1 MRIIARKRL
10 EVFWSKHH
18 DAETWLTEWY
28 GVAQAAEWR
37 SLADVRKTFPK
48 TDAVTVR
55 SGKSATVFNACGNKY
70 RLVVAI
76 HYNTRMV
83 FVLRFMTH
91 AEYSKDTWKDS
102 L

>member
-10 EVFWSKHH
+10 EEFWSKHR
-18 DAETWLTEWY
+18 DAQTWLTNWY
-28 GVAQAAEWR
+28 QVTQAAEWN
-37 SLADVRKTFPK
+37 SLADVRRSFLTADP
-48 TDAVTVR
+48 VTVR
-55 SGKSATVFNACGNKY
+55 SGNSATVFNVCGNKY

-76 HYNTRMV
+76 HYNTKMV
-83 FVLRFMTH
+83 FVLRIMTH